1 VISTISK
8 IVIGTAQLENYYG
21 IKDKNKFLSLKDFNK
36 ILINSKKNKINLLDT
51 AFNYPKVHDN
61 LSKAKISRM
70 NIITKIKNSD
80 FNDKLETKIEKSLK
94 KLKTKFFYGVLFHET
109 DFYKNKNFKKKK
121 KF

>member
-1 VISTISK
+1 MIDTISK

-51 AFNYPKVHDN
+51 AFSYPKVHDI
-61 LSKAKISRM
+61 LSKAKLSRM

-94 KLKTKFFYGVLFHET
+94 KLKTKFF
-109 DFYKNKNFKKKK
+109 
-121 KF
+121 